1 MNNIFQLVIVV
12 CLMLSGCSWL
22 GIEDNRGDYLLSS
35 ETEVIVVPEKLSA
48 SRLGQIYPIPHVSGA
63 ISSQSSIELPRP
75 QPISANTFE
84 QLVKIQSIDN
94 KRWILV
100 NNSPS
105 ELWPRVRNVLNQN
118 GIPSK
123 RVDGSAGIIETTWL
137 GDNSDPE
144 KQHRFKFSIAPGVQ
158 VNSTEISVVHQS
170 KLIDAGELAWPKI
183 SNLDDKEKDMIVFL
197 ANQLVAQPDY
207 ASVSL
212 LARDIGG
219 ASKVEVIN
227 PDIADPYILVKLS
240 YDRTWA
246 SINYSASRGGFT
258 LIDHDSAQGFLMVNY
273 LDELLEEKSSG
284 ISSWFGLKDKNNDD
298 IIEANYRIL
307 VREVE
312 AAIEVRIVGLEGD
325 SLEKEQALKLLNIFR
340 SNMS

>member
-1 MNNIFQLVIVV
+1 MNNVFPLIIVV
-12 CLMLSGCSWL
+12 FCMLSSCSWL
-22 GIEDNRGDYLLSS
+22 GIEDNSGNYLLSA
-35 ETEVIVVPEKLSA
+35 ETAVIVVPEKLSS
-48 SRLGQIYPIPHVSGA
+48 SRLGQIYPIAEVSGA
-63 ISSQSSIELPRP
+63 ISTQSSSEVPRP

-84 QLVKIQSIDN
+84 QLVKIQSIDD

-105 ELWPRVRNVLNQN
+105 ELWPRIRNILNKN

-123 RVDGSAGIIETTWL
+123 SAVGSAGIIETTWL
-137 GDNSDPE
+137 SYNNDQDS
-144 KQHRFKFSIAPGVQ
+144 QHRFKFFIAPGVQ

-170 KLIDAGELAWPKI
+170 KSMVDAAEEVWPKT
-183 SNLDDKEKDMIVFL
+183 SHLDTKEKDMITFL
-197 ANQLVAQPDY
+197 ANQLAAQPDY

-219 ASKVEVIN
+219 VSKVQVIN

-240 YDRTWA
+240 YNRTWA
-246 SINYSASRGGFT
+246 SVNYSASRGGFT
-258 LIDHDSAQGFLMVNY
+258 LIDHDSAQGYLVVNY
-273 LDELLEEKSSG
+273 SDELLEEKSSG
-284 ISSWFGLKDKNNDD
+284 ISSWFGGKDNDD
-298 IIEANYRIL
+298 IIQANYRIL
-307 VREVE
+307 VQEIESSV
-312 AAIEVRIVGLEGD
+312 EVRVVSLDGD